1 MSSILSKRVSELE
14 LTVRAYNCLANLN
27 IVYVDD
33 LVRMTPERLLRVRN
47 MGRKSL
53 TVIVEELERY
63 GLRLGM
69 KDEEILDDTHQSR
82 ANDLENFIRVMRLLK
97 DRGVES
103 VSELVQR
110 AEDELLA
117 IPGMSPADLSVVHSG
132 LDKWGLQLDMHC
144 LDSPVPEI
152 HCCEEANT
160 AKEELLSVVT
170 QMLSGERQNRAQCF
184 ISYHGIGDGE
194 TLTLQEIANRAVEW
208 GFDGPVTR
216 ERVRQVICEAE
227 KRLWNRRKNAR
238 FVKWQAT
245 VHEVE
250 IDLPCTV
257 QRFVSLFGYGSTS
270 NPVRIYS
277 RLKTISDILDIDF
290 PFESLA
296 MGGDKI
302 IIHSEDTDT
311 IETARAL
318 DKINSDTYYNL
329 EESLKHMS
337 CDKFSLMRVLEVHP
351 RWAFLDDACQYFWKK
366 PEFPLQNYRI
376 TGNAILTCLC
386 KIFSVTR
393 EARIFDLVQSIPRHK
408 LVSKDVPSVVL
419 EGIAQQ
425 SGLFKIENG
434 NIVRREGCEWTA
446 ISRRDWTVLR
456 VCVEHGQVV
465 PSHVIYASLVQYG
478 LTAASAAVTVAYSPF
493 LIHIQS
499 GIGYKGGI
507 YKFTLSPEKINLES
521 LRKRI
526 DDGEGSGE
534 RSDMA
539 EYYQGVLI

>member
-33 LVRMTPERLLRVRN
+33 LVRMTPERLLRVPN

-53 TVIVEELERY
+53 TVIVEELERC
-63 GLRLGM
+63 GLHLGM
-69 KDEEILDDTHQSR
+69 KDEEILDGTHQSR
-82 ANDLENFIRVMRLLK
+82 ANDLENFIRVMQFLR
-97 DRGVES
+97 DRGIGS
-103 VSELVQR
+103 VSELVQQE
-110 AEDELLA
+110 EDELLA
-117 IPGMSPADLSVVHSG
+117 IPGMSAADLSAVHSG
-132 LDKWGLQLDMHC
+132 LEKWGLQLDMYC
-144 LDSPVPEI
+144 PPVPEI
-152 HCCEEANT
+152 YRCEEANT

-170 QMLSGERQNRAQCF
+170 QLLSGARQNRAQCF
-184 ISYHGIGDGE
+184 ISYHGIGGDE
-194 TLTLQEIANRAVEW
+194 TLTLQEIANRAVEC

-227 KRLWNRRKNAR
+227 KRLRNRRENAR

-270 NPVRIYS
+270 NPMRIYG
-277 RLKTISDILDIDF
+277 RLKTISGILGINF

-296 MGGDKI
+296 IGGDKI
-302 IIHSEDTDT
+302 IIHSEDIDT

-318 DKINSDTYYNL
+318 DKFNSDTYYNL
-329 EESLKHMS
+329 EESLKYIG
-337 CDKFSLMRVLEVHP
+337 CDKSSLTKVIKMHP
-351 RWAFLDDACQYFWKK
+351 RWAFLDDACQYFWKR
-366 PEFPLQNYRI
+366 PGFPLQNYCI

-393 EARIFDLVQSIPRHK
+393 DARVLDLVQSIPRHK
-408 LVSKDVPSVVL
+408 LVGKNVPSVVL
-419 EGIAQQ
+419 KGIAQQ
-425 SGLFKIENG
+425 SGLFEIENG
-434 NIVRREGCEWTA
+434 NIVKRAECEWMT
-446 ISRRDWTVLR
+446 ISKRDWAMLR

-465 PSHVIYASLVQYG
+465 PSNVLYSSLVQYG
-478 LTAASAAVTVAYSPF
+478 LTAASAAITVAYSPF

-499 GIGYKGGI
+499 GVGYKEGI
-507 YKFTLSPEKINLES
+507 YQFILSPEKINLES

-526 DDGEGSGE
+526 DDREGCGG

-539 EYYQGVLI
+539 GYSQGVLI